1 MISDSPRI
9 RVKVWF
15 LGPFALEVNAKEVP
29 VSQWKSKKALNLFRY
44 LASRRGE
51 KVPKDVLNELLW
63 PDTDLDASTEQ
74 NLHTCVYFVR
84 RIIDPDLKRYAKSNL
99 LTCSGGLYCLER
111 TDECWVDTEEFEELY
126 TEGRKLEKIDPAAAI
141 ASFRGSLE
149 LYRGDFLV
157 EEPYLDWTI
166 ELREYYREMFIDGT
180 LRLAE
185 LLASYAD
192 DLGEAIRICRQG
204 LRKDP
209 YREDLY
215 HALIGYLIDAGR
227 YTEAATQYTA
237 YAKMMHD
244 EFGLDPSRE
253 ARALLERIHSGGRI
267 DAHELAKSVPTRS
280 GGAYVGDRAF
290 FEAVCHLEARRR
302 DRSQEPVT
310 LMMISVYG
318 SKSMEKSADVAAS
331 VLRKGDVVCQWD
343 QDKLGICLWG
353 TDETGAKV
361 VGRRVKREL
370 EKTSGVRVGIT
381 YEVLKSGS
389 ERPILGALERAF

>member
-1 MISDSPRI
+1 MISDSPQRRF
-9 RVKVWF
+9 RVWL
-15 LGPFALEVNAKEVP
+15 LGPFALEVHHKEVP

-63 PDTDLDASTEQ
+63 PETDLDASTEQ

-84 RIIDPDLKRYAKSNL
+84 RIIDPNLKRYAKSDL
-99 LTCSGGLYCLER
+99 LTCSGGLYCLENR
-111 TDECWVDTEEFEELY
+111 DDCWVDSEEFERLY
-126 TEGRKLEKIDPAAAI
+126 TEGRKLEKTDPMAAI
-141 ASFRGSLE
+141 DAFRSGLE

-157 EEPYLDWTI
+157 EEPYLDWAI
-166 ELREYYREMFIDGT
+166 ELREYYREMYIDGT
-180 LRLAE
+180 LRLAS
-185 LLASYAD
+185 LLANEAD
-192 DLGEAIRICRQG
+192 DIGEAILVCRQG

-237 YAKMMHD
+237 YARMMHE

-267 DAHELAKSVPTRS
+267 DAHELAKAVPSRS
-280 GGAYVGDRAF
+280 GGAYVSDRAF
-290 FEAVCHLEARRR
+290 FEGVCHLEGRRR
-302 DRSQEPVT
+302 DRSPEPVT
-310 LMMISVYG
+310 LMMVSVYG
-318 SKSMEKSADVAAS
+318 SKSMEESVDAAAAL
-331 VLRKGDVVCQWD
+331 LRRGDVVCQWD
-343 QDKLGICLWG
+343 GDKLGICLWG

-370 EKTSGVRVGIT
+370 EKGDGVRVNVT
-381 YEVLKSGS
+381 FEVLKGGS
-389 ERPILGALERAF
+389 ERPILGALEGAF

>member
-1 MISDSPRI
+1 MSYFGRI
-9 RVKVWF
+9 PIQMPLR
-15 LGPFALEVNAKEVP
+15 
-29 VSQWKSKKALNLFRY
+29 
-44 LASRRGE
+44 SRAYIHVCILSGG
-51 KVPKDVLNELLW
+51 LLT
-63 PDTDLDASTEQ
+63 PIQ
-74 NLHTCVYFVR
+74 
-84 RIIDPDLKRYAKSNL
+84 RYAKSNL

-343 QDKLGICLWG
+343 QDKLGICLG
-353 TDETGAKV
+353 Y
-361 VGRRVKREL
+361 R
-370 EKTSGVRVGIT
+370 
-381 YEVLKSGS
+381 
-389 ERPILGALERAF
+389 

>member
-1 MISDSPRI
+1 MTSDSPRT
-9 RVKVWF
+9 RLKVWF
-15 LGPFALEVNAKEVP
+15 LEPFSMEVNGKEVP

-63 PDTDLDASTEQ
+63 PDTDPDASTEQ

-99 LTCSGGLYCLER
+99 LTCSGGLYCLEKI
-111 TDECWVDTEEFEELY
+111 DECWVDSEEFEQLY
-126 TEGRKLEKIDPAAAI
+126 NEGKNLEKIDPWAAI
-141 ASFRGSLE
+141 NAFRSSLD

-166 ELREYYREMFIDGT
+166 ELREYYREMYIDGI

-185 LLASYAD
+185 LLATQAAD
-192 DLGEAIRICRQG
+192 IGEVIRICRQG

-237 YAKMMHD
+237 YARMMHD

-267 DAHELAKSVPTRS
+267 DANELAKSVPSRS
-280 GGAYVGDRAF
+280 GGAYVSDRNF
-290 FEAVCHLEARRR
+290 FEALCHLEGRRR

-310 LMMISVYG
+310 LMMVSIYG
-318 SKSMEKSADVAAS
+318 SKSMEQSADAAAAI
-331 VLRKGDVVCQWD
+331 LRRGDVVCQWD
-343 QDKLGICLWG
+343 DDKLGICLWG

-361 VGRRVKREL
+361 VGRRIKREL
-370 EKTSGVRVGIT
+370 EKSSKVRAGVT
-381 YEVLKSGS
+381 YEVLKGGS